1 MREPL
6 LSREATMPDSAPD
19 LQSFLPLHPLELRI
33 LLVLAEGDS
42 HGYSIVRQIEE
53 RERHL
58 PKIYPANLYRRI
70 RDLARKSLVEECK
83 PPVGAEADP
92 RRRYFR
98 VTELGQAVLR
108 AEVARMESL
117 MAEARRVRLTSLV

>member
-1 MREPL
+1 
-6 LSREATMPDSAPD
+6 MPESPADPRR
-19 LQSFLPLHPLELRI
+19 FLPLHPLEMRV
-33 LLVLAEGDS
+33 LLVLAEGEA
-42 HGYSIVRQIEE
+42 HGYSIVRQIED

-70 RDLARKSLVEECK
+70 RDLVRKALVEDAEA
-83 PPVGAEADP
+83 PDGADADP

-117 MAEARRVRLTSLV
+117 MSEAKRVRLTSLV